1 MKTAAKWAA
10 GVVAGATAVGAAMV
24 AAAKDTAQ
32 TADAIDKASQ
42 RMKMSAEGYQEL
54 AYAAEMSGVS
64 MSTLESAA
72 KKLEGTDINMDEA
85 LAQIYA
91 LETAEERAAKAAELF
106 GDKVAYDMTP
116 MLNASGKEMAA
127 MGKEARDLGLV
138 MGEETVKNGAAMN
151 DMFSKVEQS
160 LGALKNGL
168 LTEFMP
174 YIMEILDWV
183 IKAMP
188 KISETLKKVM
198 DKLEPIVKPIL
209 DGIVKIVEAVFA
221 LLDGDF
227 ATFSDAIIGALGSLG
242 EGLWNAGKAAFNM
255 LWDAVKAVWEG
266 ISTWVEEKI
275 DWLVDKLTF
284 WRQGQAEMGAPTY
297 VPASTYTGTSG
308 GGRTFSG
315 ERSTTPSSTPVAV
328 TLNIDGQAFAQ
339 ATFASYQ
346 NEATRRGP
354 SLVTE

>member
-1 MKTAAKWAA
+1 
-10 GVVAGATAVGAAMV
+10 MV

-42 RMKMSAEGYQEL
+42 RMKMDAESYQEL

-106 GDKVAYDMTP
+106 GDKVAYEMTP

-209 DGIVKIVEAVFA
+209 DGIVSIVEAVFA

-227 ATFSDAIIGALGSLG
+227 DAFGEAILKALKGLG
-242 EGLWNAGKAAFNM
+242 LGLWNAGKAAFEA
-255 LWDAVKAVWEG
+255 LWSGAKAIWDS
-266 ISTWVEEKI
+266 ISSWVEEKI
-275 DWLVDKLTF
+275 AWLVDKIAF
-284 WRQGQAEMGAPTY
+284 WKKGTAEMGGDPYADRSAVSSSMT
-297 VPASTYTGTSG
+297 STYGEGG
-308 GGRTFSG
+308 GGRSF
-315 ERSTTPSSTPVAV
+315 TPGAGSSSSTPVAV

-346 NEATRRGP
+346 NEAIRRGP